1 MHHIMPIY
9 THPKAPSFSSS
20 LLDAIY
26 HDNPAS
32 HRRTTATKAE
42 DDIESLRRA
51 MLIEKWMQTHS
62 TTESSSAPTTSINKP
77 KPKKP
82 ISPAGKKISN
92 FFNSIFSPRN
102 FKSSRHCLDDDEEW
116 TSSSMRK
123 SRSMKDAASTTS
135 RSCLTKNASLRPA
148 KSVRFLDQD
157 KPKIGSH
164 FIKKNIDSFRVFE
177 RKFDCYESTEDDMSC
192 GSSDLFELENIDDL
206 PVYETTS
213 LHHSIGC

>member
-1 MHHIMPIY
+1 MPIY
-9 THPKAPSFSSS
+9 THPKVPSFSSS

-26 HDNPAS
+26 HDNPAP
-32 HRRTTATKAE
+32 HRRNPATKAE

-51 MLIEKWMQTHS
+51 MLIEKWIQTH
-62 TTESSSAPTTSINKP
+62 EQSSSASTTTINRP

-102 FKSSRHCLDDDEEW
+102 FKSSRHCLDDEEW

-135 RSCLTKNASLRPA
+135 RSCLTKNASSRPA

-177 RKFDCYESTEDDMSC
+177 RKFDCCESTEDDMSC
-192 GSSDLFELENIDDL
+192 ASSDLFELENIDDL

-213 LHHSIGC
+213 LHPSIGC

>member
-1 MHHIMPIY
+1 MPIY
-9 THPKAPSFSSS
+9 THPKGPSFSSS

-26 HDNPAS
+26 

-42 DDIESLRRA
+42 DDIE
-51 MLIEKWMQTHS
+51 KWMQSHS
-62 TTESSSAPTTSINKP
+62 TTESSSASTTSINKP

-102 FKSSRHCLDDDEEW
+102 FKSSRHCLDDDDEEW
-116 TSSSMRK
+116 TSSSSSMRK
-123 SRSMKDAASTTS
+123 SRSMKDAATTTS
-135 RSCLTKNASLRPA
+135 RSCLTKNASSRPA

-164 FIKKNIDSFRVFE
+164 FIKKNI
-177 RKFDCYESTEDDMSC
+177 DCYESTEDDMSC

-206 PVYETTS
+206 PVFETTS
-213 LHHSIGC
+213 LHSIGC